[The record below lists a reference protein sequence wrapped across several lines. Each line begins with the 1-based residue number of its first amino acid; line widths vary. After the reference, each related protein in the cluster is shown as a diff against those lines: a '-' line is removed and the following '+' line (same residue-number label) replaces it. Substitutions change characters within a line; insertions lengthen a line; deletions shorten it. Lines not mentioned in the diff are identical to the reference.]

1 MKKLMAYLMAII
13 MLLSIG
19 ANAFATNTDAVMQT
33 ETAEATEGAE
43 GEEVPEI
50 EPDPAVVK
58 ELGYSAARAIAYGVN
73 PEDIIFYDNIVVANT
88 TPMRG
93 DFFTEL
99 WTNSTSDIDVRN
111 LLHGYNLVRWDGEN
125 GAFRADPTVVTGM
138 VGTENIQSGDRTY
151 TMVLAN
157 DLYYSDGSRITAWDY
172 AFSFL
177 LRLSPAIQEI
187 GGAASNGSAIL
198 GADDYSN
205 GDSNV
210 LAGVHVTADDVL
222 AVTLNGDY
230 LPFFFELGLLSCNP
244 YPISVIAP
252 GCEVRDDGNGVY
264 IRGNFNA
271 ALINSTVNG
280 ADGYRINPSVVSG
293 PYKLTSFDGV
303 TAEFERNDYY
313 KGNADQEMPLIPT
326 LTYTLANNQDMEEKL
341 ISGEYDVLN
350 KVTKAEVIT
359 DSMSKIPDG
368 EIAMSNYPRSG
379 LAYVA
384 FCCERATVASEAVRQ
399 ALAWCMD
406 RDAIVADYT
415 GNFGLRTDSYFGVGQ
430 WMYSLINGTVAPPVD
445 PPEDENDPKA
455 MEEYEAE
462 LEAWAE
468 LNMDNLTTYEVNV
481 EEAKHILEADGWQLN
496 AEGVREKAINGIPV
510 ALDLTILV
518 PKGNSIA
525 ESFEANWIPYLEEAG
540 IRLTIEAADP
550 AEITKTAYERDERT
564 ADMFFMATNF
574 DIVFDPATSFEV
586 NGVRSVTRQADRELY
601 ELAVDMRQTEP
612 GEVLEYMQKW
622 VEFEQRFNEV
632 LPMIPVYSNVY
643 FDFYTS
649 RLHDY
654 DIPENVS
661 WSNAILGA
669 VKADIPEYEVEAT
682 TEEQIEIEA
691 ADEG

>member
-1 MKKLMAYLMAII
+1 MQNKVRKDILNMKKLMAYLMAII

-58 ELGYSAARAIAYGVN
+58 ELGYSAARAIAYGVK

-210 LAGVHVTADDVL
+210 LAGVRVTADDVL

-264 IRGNFNA
+264 IRGNCNA
-271 ALINSTVNG
+271 ALLNSTVNG

-313 KGNADQEMPLIPT
+313 KGNADQE
-326 LTYTLANNQDMEEKL
+326 EHCKE
-341 ISGEYDVLN
+341 S
-350 KVTKAEVIT
+350 
-359 DSMSKIPDG
+359 
-368 EIAMSNYPRSG
+368 
-379 LAYVA
+379 
-384 FCCERATVASEAVRQ
+384 
-399 ALAWCMD
+399 
-406 RDAIVADYT
+406 
-415 GNFGLRTDSYFGVGQ
+415 SYFFHVVFMFLVLIFVVNRPWRGGGQ
-430 WMYSLINGTVAPPVD
+430 YRWMDCRGHDGSAKRRACSSGCRRRGHHGPR
-445 PPEDENDPKA
+445 
-455 MEEYEAE
+455 AE
-462 LEAWAE
+462 CRCR
-468 LNMDNLTTYEVNV
+468 
-481 EEAKHILEADGWQLN
+481 G
-496 AEGVREKAINGIPV
+496 
-510 ALDLTILV
+510 
-518 PKGNSIA
+518 
-525 ESFEANWIPYLEEAG
+525 
-540 IRLTIEAADP
+540 
-550 AEITKTAYERDERT
+550 
-564 ADMFFMATNF
+564 
-574 DIVFDPATSFEV
+574 
-586 NGVRSVTRQADRELY
+586 
-601 ELAVDMRQTEP
+601 
-612 GEVLEYMQKW
+612 
-622 VEFEQRFNEV
+622 
-632 LPMIPVYSNVY
+632 
-643 FDFYTS
+643 
-649 RLHDY
+649 
-654 DIPENVS
+654 
-661 WSNAILGA
+661 LGA
-669 VKADIPEYEVEAT
+669 RPRAPRGTWQSSPHTIRRRCR
-682 TEEQIEIEA
+682 
-691 ADEG
+691 